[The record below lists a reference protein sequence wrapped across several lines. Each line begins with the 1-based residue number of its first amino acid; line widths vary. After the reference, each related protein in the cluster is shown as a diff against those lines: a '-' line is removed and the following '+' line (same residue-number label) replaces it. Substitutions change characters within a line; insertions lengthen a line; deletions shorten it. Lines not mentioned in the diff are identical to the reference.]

1 MSTKFFHLYIGLS
14 LKEYFSRFL
23 HKELEIFV
31 IQMPDI
37 VPEEGKMLYFRPKI
51 V

>member
-1 MSTKFFHLYIGLS
+1 MSTKFFHLYIRLS

-31 IQMPDI
+31 ILRPDI
-37 VPEEGKMLYFRPKI
+37 VPREGKTLFLGLRI